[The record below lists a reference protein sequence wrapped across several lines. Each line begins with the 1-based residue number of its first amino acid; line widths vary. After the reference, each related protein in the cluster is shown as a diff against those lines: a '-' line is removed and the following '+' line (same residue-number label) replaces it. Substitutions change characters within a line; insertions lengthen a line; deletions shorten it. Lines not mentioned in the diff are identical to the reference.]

1 MKVLLLLVFSFF
13 AGQAW
18 AVDSLIVSS
27 PDGKI
32 EVIIHHSGK
41 LQYSVNYEGSNIIQP
56 SSINLLLENKKDLL
70 KDLRIS
76 RSTLH
81 SVNDLVISP
90 VPEKRKVIPNHYN
103 ELRIDFKQPF
113 SLVFRVYND

>member
-1 MKVLLLLVFSFF
+1 MKVLLLLLFSFF
-13 AGQAW
+13 TLQAL
-18 AVDSLIVSS
+18 AVDSLIVIS

-32 EVIIHHSGK
+32 EATIHHSGK
-41 LQYSVNYEGSNIIQP
+41 LQYSVNYERRNIILP
-56 SSINLLLENKKDLL
+56 SSINLLLQNKKNLL

-81 SVNDLVISP
+81 TVNNLLITP
-90 VPEKRKVIPNHYN
+90 VPEKRNVIKDQYN

-113 SLVFRVYND
+113 